1 MVLIFLSHPI
11 QHYVPWFADLHRQ
24 LGDDVKVVFATRHG
38 LDESTDEE
46 FGESFAWDMDLLE
59 GYRYEFYPQVS
70 PNLGPN
76 NGLLGIRFQGVEDYL
91 CKKKPDA
98 VMIFGW
104 LFAGYWQVAW
114 AARKLGIPY
123 ILRAESNLLN
133 QGNSLKWWVKNQSV
147 GRLCRG
153 AASCLAIGQLNKDL
167 FLAYG
172 VPEERIQLA
181 PYFVDNDLFI
191 NESARLKTEYL
202 TLRDHFGLPQDALI
216 FLFMGKLIE
225 KKHPNHLLQ
234 ARQYLSESLR
244 KRSALLFVGSGA
256 LLDELKIQA
265 QGEPR
270 VVFAGFLNRKQ
281 LHEAYAV
288 SDVLILPSD
297 EGETWGLV
305 VNEAMASGL
314 PAIVSDRVGCA
325 PDLILEGQTGYSYPF
340 GDITALSDVMAR
352 LIENAELISSLGT
365 GAAKHV
371 QMASAK
377 LASETV
383 IKILDTITAKNE

>member
-1 MVLIFLSHPI
+1 M
-11 QHYVPWFADLHRQ
+11 HRQ
-24 LGDDVKVVFATRHG
+24 LGDEVKVIFATRHG
-38 LDESTDEE
+38 LDESTDRE

-59 GYRYEFYPQVS
+59 GYKHEFYPQAS
-70 PNLGPN
+70 PDFSPN
-76 NGLLGIRFQGVEDYL
+76 NGFWGVQFPGVENYL
-91 CKKKPDA
+91 RENQPDA

-104 LFAGYWQVAW
+104 LFAGYWQVAC

-133 QGNSLKWWVKNQSV
+133 RGNSLKWWVKKQSV
-147 GRLCRG
+147 GRLCCG
-153 AASCLAIGQLNKDL
+153 AAGCLAIGQRNQDL
-167 FLAYG
+167 FRAYG
-172 VPEERIQLA
+172 VSEERIQVA

-191 NESARLKTEYL
+191 SESARLKPGYL
-202 TLRDHFGLPQDALI
+202 TLRDRFELPQDALV

-225 KKHPNHLLQ
+225 KKHPDHLLQ
-234 ARQYLSESLR
+234 AWHGLPESLR

-256 LLDELKIQA
+256 MLEELKILPQD
-265 QGEPR
+265 EPR
-270 VVFAGFLNRKQ
+270 VVFTGFLNRKQ

-314 PAIVSDRVGCA
+314 PTIVSDRVGCA

-340 GDITALSDVMAR
+340 GDITALSDTLAH
-352 LIENAELISSLGT
+352 LIKDAELINSM
-365 GAAKHV
+365 GAVAVKHV
-371 QMASAK
+371 QIASAK
-377 LASETV
+377 LATEMV
-383 IKILDTITAKNE
+383 IKTLDSITVK

>member
-1 MVLIFLSHPI
+1 MKVIHIFLSHPI
-11 QHYVPWFADLHRQ
+11 QHYVPWFAELHKK
-24 LGDDVKVVFATRHG
+24 LGDDVKVIFATRHG
-38 LDESTDEE
+38 LDESTDPE
-46 FGESFAWDMDLLE
+46 FGESFVWDMDLLE
-59 GYRYEFYPQVS
+59 GYKHEFYPQTDPDLS
-70 PNLGPN
+70 PN
-76 NGLLGIRFQGVEDYL
+76 NGFWGIRFSGVEDYL
-91 CKKKPDA
+91 RKNQVDA

-104 LFAGYWQVAW
+104 LFAGYWEVAW

-133 QGNSLKWWVKNQSV
+133 RGNSLKWWVKNQSV

-153 AASCLAIGQLNKDL
+153 AASCLAIGQRNQDL
-167 FLAYG
+167 FRAYG
-172 VPEERIQLA
+172 VREERIQVA

-191 NESARLKTEYL
+191 NESARLKPGYL
-202 TLRDHFGLPQDALI
+202 TLRNHFELPQDALV

-225 KKHPNHLLQ
+225 KKHPDHLLQ
-234 ARQYLSESLR
+234 AWHGLPESLR

-256 LLDELKIQA
+256 MLEELKTLA
-265 QGEPR
+265 QDEPR

-281 LHEAYAV
+281 LHEAYAA

-325 PDLILEGQTGYSYPF
+325 PDLILDGQTGYSYPF
-340 GDITALSDVMAR
+340 GDVTALSDIMVR
-352 LIENAELISSLGT
+352 LIKDAELINSMSA
-365 GAAKHV
+365 GAADHV
-371 QMASAK
+371 QIASAK
-377 LASETV
+377 LATEMVVKTLDSITV
-383 IKILDTITAKNE
+383 K